1 MQHSTA
7 IRKMG
12 RVGACLAFASS
23 ILVFAGPAAASAHEG
38 GPTYRTGYNG
48 GYDGEGK
55 FLVELSGDEL
65 EDGGDRHGRGVAGLD
80 FDPEYERVC
89 YFVNW
94 ERLDGAVTAFH
105 LHNAPRRQDG
115 GHWIDF
121 FNDKHFDGD
130 RSTVTS
136 CVHASR
142 SEIYA
147 VLDHP
152 SEFYLNLHTTAHKDG
167 AIRGQLD

>member
-23 ILVFAGPAAASAHEG
+23 ILVFAGPASASAEEIATSYHHG
-38 GPTYRTGYNG
+38 HGQ
-48 GYDGEGK
+48 
-55 FLVELSGDEL
+55 FLVRLSGDEL
-65 EDGGDRHGRGVAGLD
+65 EDGGDRGGRGIAGLD
-80 FDPEYERVC
+80 FDPGNERVC
-89 YFVNW
+89 YYINW

-105 LHNAPRRQDG
+105 LHNAPRRHDG

-121 FNDKHFDGD
+121 FNDEHFNGD
-130 RSTVTS
+130 RNTVAS

-142 SEIYA
+142 YKIDE
-147 VLDHP
+147 VLDNP
-152 SEFYLNLHTTAHKDG
+152 SDFYLNLHTTAHKEG